1 MPNASKQHRQVV
13 RTMLSAGGL
22 LLLVFVCGC
31 SAAVPHA
38 PVTAAQRVA
47 LTRVARRDLWLNDGD
62 THVACPVDVLGA
74 AHIGR
79 RLHVYTVVQCSSF
92 DQRCVNDV
100 SFTAGLVAEL
110 TGTKVV
116 GVQLDDAEG
125 YQGMIS
131 EADIY
136 PSSLRSAALNY
147 INSGGPASLRQLAAE
162 KAGCPGGA

>member
-1 MPNASKQHRQVV
+1 MRHRQPG
-13 RTMLSAGGL
+13 RTLLPAGALLMLMIA
-22 LLLVFVCGC
+22 CGC

-38 PVTAAQRVA
+38 PVTPAERAA
-47 LTRVARRDLWLNDGD
+47 LTRIARKDLWLNNGD
-62 THVACPVDVLGA
+62 THVACPVDILGA

-79 RLHVYTVVQCSSF
+79 RLRVYTVVQCSSF
-92 DQRCVNDV
+92 DQHCVNDT
-100 SFTAGLVAEL
+100 SFTSGLVADL
-110 TGTKVV
+110 IGSKIV

-147 INSGGPASLRQLAAE
+147 INGNASASLMQTAADE
-162 KAGCPGGA
+162 AGCPRGA